1 MNDVIKHKIKHNTQR
16 FITSMKWIVF
26 SILSGLIIGGM
37 ALLFTAVFKNGHGIA
52 YGISVAA
59 YFCRLGGIVIVGL
72 YRLLKDENDTGTNL
86 VLSAIHSNEEINR
99 FAWHL

>member
-26 SILSGLIIGGM
+26 SILSGLIIGSIDSAFYGCIKM
-37 ALLFTAVFKNGHGIA
+37 VTELRMEHLWLL
-52 YGISVAA
+52 YLLP
-59 YFCRLGGIVIVGL
+59 LGGIVIVGL

-86 VLSAIHSNEEINR
+86 VLSLSTRMKRFR